1 MMGKLILT
9 PKIGGGISMKLV
21 ESVLMNQK
29 RRSNKA
35 PANTF
40 IGKRHH
46 RLSDKLRAA
55 LARAAAL
62 DRHDIAEQLMVLYRT
77 TVVEDIRLTRNRRAT
92 EHKSTTIEK
101 PAPLSQY
108 PGANSAER

>member
-1 MMGKLILT
+1 
-9 PKIGGGISMKLV
+9 MKLV

-29 RRSNKA
+29 RPSNKGS
-35 PANTF
+35 ANTF
-40 IGKRHH
+40 IGKRHR
-46 RLSDKLRAA
+46 RLSDKLRTA
-55 LARAAAL
+55 LASAAAL
-62 DRHDIAEQLMVLYRT
+62 DQHDIAEQLMVLYRT
-77 TVVEDIRLTRNRRAT
+77 TVVEDIRRTRNRRAS